1 MDKNSVLPIGAVR
14 GRSEKDIP
22 MKLDNYPLTPGGTM
36 IFEVQALPLGDV
48 HISNDFC
55 YNVLS
60 NEEALEFA
68 LSLIKAATVEDKM
81 LSKELL
87 EYWGEIVIEM
97 SEEESG
103 GNDLS

>member
-1 MDKNSVLPIGAVR
+1 
-14 GRSEKDIP
+14 
-22 MKLDNYPLTPGGTM
+22 M

-60 NEEALEFA
+60 HEEALEFA